1 MFKAAIFD
9 MDGTLVDSFETMII
23 HFNKILND
31 YGLPHIKKEQSPLI
45 FGRGLKYAVDFVLA
59 GFGIEDKD
67 LNDEIRSKIALSYG
81 QNPAEG
87 SQPYPGVME
96 LISHLKHKNVRLAI
110 LTNKPDAIA
119 CKISIVLFGEGT
131 FDLCC
136 GQKEGMPLKP
146 EPNALLAILHEIK
159 AAPEDCMYIGDTD
172 IDMLTGKNAGL
183 FTTGVLWGLQTKQDL
198 EVAGADLIVDT
209 PELINEWF

>member
-23 HFNKILND
+23 HFNRTLND
-31 YGLPHIKKEQSPLI
+31 YGLPNIQKEQSPLI

-59 GFGIEDKD
+59 GFGIEDHR

-81 QNPAEG
+81 RNPAEG
-87 SQPYPGVME
+87 SLPYPGVME
-96 LISHLKHKNVRLAI
+96 LIRHLKRKKVRLAI

-119 CKISIVLFGEGT
+119 CKISIELFGEGT

-146 EPNALLAILHEIK
+146 DPNALLAILKEIK
-159 AAPEDCMYIGDTD
+159 AVPEDCMYIGDTD
-172 IDMLTGKNAGL
+172 IDILTGKNAGL
-183 FTTGVLWGLQTKQDL
+183 FTTGVLWGLQTKQDI
-198 EVAGADLIVDT
+198 EAVGADLIVDT
-209 PELINEWF
+209 PDLINKWF